1 MRRLLR
7 TAAPALVLL
16 LPLTACGG
24 GGDDSAKKN
33 VAAASA
39 DDTAADG
46 DTTTNGS
53 PDLAQEGI
61 LAAAGLSQQCLDYSA
76 YAGAVGLAMAAAM
89 DPSAAAGLEELKSNM
104 KLDDA
109 PEEIRDDFAVV
120 IDYAEGLGAVMAEY
134 NVKAGQYNAEAMT
147 AIARYSESVDQAR
160 MQDAGTNINTWLG
173 AHCQK

>member
-1 MRRLLR
+1 MHRLLR

-24 GGDDSAKKN
+24 GGDDGAQKN
-33 VAAASA
+33 AAASA
-39 DDTAADG
+39 AEDTATDE
-46 DTTTNGS
+46 S
-53 PDLAQEGI
+53 PDVTQEGI
-61 LAAAGLSQQCLDYSA
+61 LAAAGLTQQCLDYGA

-89 DPSAAAGLEELKSNM
+89 DPSAAAGLEELKSKM
-104 KLDDA
+104 KLDEA

-120 IDYAEGLGAVMAEY
+120 IDYAEGLGAVMARY

-147 AIARYSESVDQAR
+147 AIAAYAESVDQAR
-160 MQDAGTNINTWLG
+160 MQEAGTNINVWLG

>member
-24 GGDDSAKKN
+24 GGDDGAKKN
-33 VAAASA
+33 VAAAQ
-39 DDTAADG
+39 AAD

-53 PDLAQEGI
+53 PDVTQEGI
-61 LAAAGLSQQCLDYSA
+61 LAAAGLTQQCLDYGA

-89 DPSAAAGLEELKSNM
+89 DPSAAAGLEELKSKM

-120 IDYAEGLGAVMAEY
+120 MDYAEGLGAVMARY
-134 NVKAGQYNAEAMT
+134 NVKAGEYNAEAMT
-147 AIARYSESVDQAR
+147 AIAGYAESVDQAR
-160 MQDAGTNINTWLG
+160 MQEAGTNINAWLG
-173 AHCQK
+173 ANCQK